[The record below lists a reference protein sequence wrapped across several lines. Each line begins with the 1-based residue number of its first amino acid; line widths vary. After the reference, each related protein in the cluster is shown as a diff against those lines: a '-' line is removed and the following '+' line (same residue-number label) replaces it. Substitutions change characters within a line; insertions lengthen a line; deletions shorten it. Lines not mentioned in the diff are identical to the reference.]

1 MPKKDT
7 NRNKILK
14 KGFKTITNFAKKIFT
29 KDKSKDKK
37 NIESIYKETN
47 LLCENC
53 NINNSIK
60 NICLCKDCIS
70 KLLFNECLVNYN
82 DCIENN
88 IEFDIDNFY
97 FTYKDKNYNIKDILL
112 IINENNDNEE
122 YEKKIK
128 SKICAGC
135 QDFLDEKKDIIKFN
149 CGCCFCSKECV
160 KLLHNGKYYPF
171 CNRCKSDLFQ
181 FKNLFSIFH
190 K

>member
-1 MPKKDT
+1 MKLKINKKKKKKNFFSNLPKKDT

-88 IEFDIDNFY
+88 IEFDINNFY
-97 FTYKDKNYNIKDILL
+97 FTYKDKNYIRKDFDL
-112 IINENNDNEE
+112 I
-122 YEKKIK
+122 
-128 SKICAGC
+128 
-135 QDFLDEKKDIIKFN
+135 
-149 CGCCFCSKECV
+149 
-160 KLLHNGKYYPF
+160 
-171 CNRCKSDLFQ
+171 
-181 FKNLFSIFH
+181 
-190 K
+190 